1 MPVVFLLL
9 KKIKI
14 YLAVLGLHCC
24 MHAFSSSV
32 AWVLLYLQC
41 WSLSLQSFLVAEHEL
56 QRHLGF
62 SNWWCS
68 GSVALRHV
76 GSSWTRDGTHVPGV
90 ARQSLNHRAT
100 REAQMSALYGNSG
113 SLPALGDGRAG
124 AGSSA
129 MKPHM

>member
-1 MPVVFLLL
+1 MCGLSLVDVGGGRSSLPCAGFSLQRLLL
-9 KKIKI
+9 
-14 YLAVLGLHCC
+14 LG
-24 MHAFSSSV
+24 ST
-32 AWVLLYLQC
+32 
-41 WSLSLQSFLVAEHEL
+41 
-56 QRHLGF
+56 
-62 SNWWCS
+62 
-68 GSVALRHV
+68 GSVVVAHGLSCPVGHV